1 MKFSVD
7 RIVEGIAVC
16 ENDDGEIIRI
26 NLSELP
32 EGTEEGSIIVFENG
46 EYSLDTES
54 EEERREELFNLQ
66 NMLFGD
72 DE

>member
-1 MKFSVD
+1 MKLSVD

-16 ENDDGEIIRI
+16 ENDEGEILKI
-26 NLSELP
+26 NLSQLP
-32 EGTEEGSIIVFENG
+32 EGTGEGSVIVFESG
-46 EYSLDTES
+46 EYSLDKES
-54 EEERREELFNLQ
+54 EEERREELFDLQ